1 MTRTSSPMLELD
13 PRTSHLSDDLGASQ
27 EITDA
32 VSDTRLIEI
41 QSKSGST
48 GFACDPG
55 ETILHAGL
63 RQGVTLPYECATG
76 TCGSCRAKVGSGEV
90 AVDWAEAPG
99 HSRLKRD
106 RGEILMCQARPLT
119 DCVVRVPANVS
130 VGFPRYELPCRL
142 SGHVDVIR
150 RLTPDVIHF
159 ELSLSRPM
167 SFDAGQFV
175 LLRVAGLEGMRAY
188 SMVGYGRDISRLQL
202 VVKRKPGGGFGDWL
216 FERAREGQA
225 IEVFGPL
232 GRATFH
238 PEEDH
243 NLLMIAGGSGIAGMM
258 SILERAAQEQYF
270 ETHKGFVFFGVRRLE
285 DCFYLEKFS
294 RYVSSS
300 HGNLEVTI
308 ALSDEDCS
316 VRKHPSYPEVGLAF
330 GMVHEV
336 CAQAMEGRYD
346 NIMSYI
352 AGPPP
357 MVDGALRSL
366 ITGARATPDRIR
378 YDKFG

>member
-1 MTRTSSPMLELD
+1 MMRTSLLMLDSNLSPSPFSED
-13 PRTSHLSDDLGASQ
+13 LSASP
-27 EITDA
+27 EIPEP
-32 VSDTRLIEI
+32 VRDTRLIEV

-48 GFACDPG
+48 GFACEPG

-90 AVDWAEAPG
+90 AVDWDEAPG
-99 HSRLKRD
+99 HSRVKRE
-106 RGEILMCQARPLT
+106 RGEILMCQTRPLT

-130 VGFPRYELPCRL
+130 IGFPRHALPRHFDGRL
-142 SGHVDVIR
+142 NVIK
-150 RLTPDVIHF
+150 RLTPDVVHF
-159 ELSLSRPM
+159 ELSLSQPI

-188 SMVGYGRDISRLQL
+188 SMVSYGRNVRNLQL
-202 VVKRKPGGGFGDWL
+202 VVKRKPGGGFGNWL
-216 FERAREGQA
+216 FEEAREGQVTD
-225 IEVFGPL
+225 VFGPL

-243 NLLMIAGGSGIAGMM
+243 NLLMIAGGSGVAGMM
-258 SILERAAQEQYF
+258 SILERATQEDYF
-270 ETHKGFVFFGVRRLE
+270 RTHRGYVFFGVRKLV
-285 DCFYLEKFS
+285 DCFYLEEFS
-294 RYVSSS
+294 RYVRAAD
-300 HGNLEVTI
+300 GNLEVTI
-308 ALSDEDCS
+308 ALSDEDCGETF
-316 VRKHPSYPEVGLAF
+316 HAQHPEVRLAS

-336 CAQAMEGRYD
+336 CARAMEGRYD
-346 NIMSYI
+346 NVMSYI

-357 MVDGALRSL
+357 MVDGALRTL
-366 ITGARATPDRIR
+366 IVGARATPDRIR